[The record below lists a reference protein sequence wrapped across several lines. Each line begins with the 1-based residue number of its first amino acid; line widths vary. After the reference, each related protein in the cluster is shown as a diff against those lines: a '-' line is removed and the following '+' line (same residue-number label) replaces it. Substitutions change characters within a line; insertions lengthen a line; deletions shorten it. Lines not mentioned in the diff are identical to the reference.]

1 MIEQHIIDAVIDQ
14 IKFDIDSGDL
24 TAIEELLK
32 VVPEEN
38 LIGFLVEEKCHYCGG
53 NCSQDEEYACDG
65 YLGDIDNLYA
75 EENLKIDLDGGLSAI
90 NE

>member
-14 IKFDIDSGDL
+14 IKFDIDSGDF

-38 LIGFLVEEKCHYCGG
+38 LIAFLVEEM
-53 NCSQDEEYACDG
+53 E
-65 YLGDIDNLYA
+65 
-75 EENLKIDLDGGLSAI
+75 IDLDGGLSAI